1 MYLVLHYVLK
11 ELATKRL
18 PADQRAFEAL
28 SAALFDPVF
37 AHWCEDT
44 AALGASVAAS
54 PSSAA
59 PPTELEARWALE
71 LKALRRLA
79 VFGAQSDAKSLQLND
94 RVCRAAPACASACD
108 AFRPMAHASASA
120 ERCCC
125 RLIKCLAHMHREHPW
140 SLFSCGALRTCVSA
154 AIADIMAGDGD
165 SHAAAPAQT
174 LPFAP
179 VLVRQLR
186 LLAAVL
192 TLPFYRPPV
201 APGSVTAA
209 DSSARNQQEAALKT
223 AVGAELHTL
232 VLAPPRGLQLLVC
245 LASRHLVLTAQ
256 DLASWEADGEEFHQ
270 DWMSRSTPE
279 ALGDAA
285 GGSDG
290 GASDDVAPG
299 AQALLVALLG
309 ASQATLA
316 PGLAQHLWQQATA
329 PASAA
334 PPPHGGLDAR
344 DTVGRRILAVDAA
357 LHALG
362 AGAYELHDA
371 VDFDAWWPAVLEPC
385 MAGLLPHQQ
394 AQGQAHP
401 LCKAL
406 RRRAAWVCG
415 QWVAR
420 ASQQL
425 RPPMYAR
432 LAALVSPR
440 TEPDVGVR
448 LAACAAVRLLVDD
461 FAFDVQQFEPVA
473 GHLLEGLFS
482 TALSC
487 ADADAAAQAF
497 GAAVCCVDALGQGV
511 RPFGGAIVGAVTP
524 LWHSGQ
530 GHSLLR
536 MQVLTV
542 LTRLVC
548 ALGPDSPSAWPVV
561 LPLLCAAC
569 DPGHPESDVLFEDAS
584 GLWHATLRHA
594 PAWDASLLGPLP
606 HAVTSLSRSWEHLP
620 LLCRI
625 VTSYLLLE
633 PGATLQAAG
642 PALAERLAAAVG
654 DVNERGL
661 LLVLPLADAACRA
674 FPAHAPALLDGLLAK
689 LVRLCTESA
698 QSNGVGEVS
707 NTVLAGAASLLGR
720 ICVQNTPA
728 FLALMQRASQAGL
741 GRGDAVLA
749 FVDGW
754 VERQDALLQPSK
766 RKTLALGLCALLASG
781 HHAGLARLD
790 DAAAAV
796 TGVLAEEKA
805 AAQSGDG
812 LLDGYDPIGAVDG
825 AEDAWEAAGLD
836 IQDEGAEEA
845 RKAAALETDPVRK
858 TDVAAAFSAALAAAA
873 QAHGQAGVQA
883 ALARLDATVA
893 AALRASGVATGV

>member
-18 PADQRAFEAL
+18 PVDQRAFEAV

-44 AALGASVAAS
+44 AALGAAVAAAAASSS
-54 PSSAA
+54 PPS
-59 PPTELEARWALE
+59 ELETRWALE

-79 VFGAQSDAKSLQLND
+79 VFAAQSDAKSLQLND

-108 AFRPMAHASASA
+108 AFRPMAHASVSA
-120 ERCCC
+120 ERCCV
-125 RLIKCLAHMHREHPW
+125 RLTKCLAHMHREHPW

-154 AIADIMAGDGD
+154 AITDIMAGDGD
-165 SHAAAPAQT
+165 AAAAQAT
-174 LPFAP
+174 VLPSAP

-186 LLAAVL
+186 LITAVL
-192 TLPFYRPPV
+192 TCPAYRPP
-201 APGSVTAA
+201 APPGAVMAA
-209 DSSARNQQEAALKT
+209 DTSAKSQQEAALKA
-223 AVGAELHTL
+223 AVGSEIHGL
-232 VLAPPRGLQLLVC
+232 VLAPPRGLQLLCC
-245 LASRHLVLTAQ
+245 LATRHLLLTSQ

-279 ALGDAA
+279 ALGDTAA
-285 GGSDG
+285 GSGG
-290 GASDDVAPG
+290 GAADDVAPG

-309 ASQATLA
+309 AGAALA
-316 PGLAQHLWQQATA
+316 PGLVQHLWQQATS
-329 PASAA
+329 PDSAA

-344 DTVGRRILAVDAA
+344 DASGRRVLAVDAA

-371 VDFDAWWPAVLEPC
+371 VDYDAWWPAVLEPC
-385 MAGLLPHQQ
+385 LTGLLPHQQ
-394 AQGQAHP
+394 GQGQVHP

-406 RRRAAWVCG
+406 RRRAAWVVG
-415 QWVAR
+415 QWVAK
-420 ASQQL
+420 ASPQL
-425 RPPMYAR
+425 RPAIYAR
-432 LAALVSPR
+432 LAVLVSPR
-440 TEPDVGVR
+440 TEHDVSVR

-461 FAFDVQQFEPVA
+461 FAFDAQQFEPVA
-473 GHLLEGLFS
+473 GPLLEGLFS

-487 ADADAAAQAF
+487 TDADAAAQAF

-511 RPFGGAIVGAVTP
+511 RPFGAAIVGAVTP

-561 LPLLCAAC
+561 LPLLCASC
-569 DPGHPESDVLFEDAS
+569 DPAHPESDVLFEDAA

-606 HAVTSLSRSWEHLP
+606 HAVASLSRSWEHLP
-620 LLCRI
+620 ILCR
-625 VTSYLLLE
+625 VVNSYLLLD
-633 PGATLQAAG
+633 PGATLQATG
-642 PALAERLAAAVG
+642 PALAERLASAVG

-674 FPAHAPALLDGLLAK
+674 FPAHAPGLLDALLAK
-689 LVRLCTESA
+689 LVRLCTENE

-707 NTVLAGAASLLGR
+707 NSVLAGAASLLGR

-754 VERQDALLQPSK
+754 VERQDSLLQPSK
-766 RKTLALGLCALLASG
+766 RRTLALGLCALLASG

-805 AAQSGDG
+805 ALQSGDG
-812 LLDGYDPIGAVDG
+812 LLDGYDPIGAADG
-825 AEDAWEAAGLD
+825 ADDAWDAAGLD

-845 RKAAALETDPVRK
+845 RKAAALEADPVRK

-873 QAHGQAGVQA
+873 QCHGQAGVQA

-893 AALRASGVATGV
+893 ASLRASGVAIGV